1 MLSACGYLWLVLGG
15 CEYFGLVWDGYIWLV
30 WDGYTWFWVV
40 IDGFD
45 WFWLVWVFVAS
56 VGWFW
61 QVLLIYI
68 PVLSFSGCLV
78 CVCVCV
84 CVCVLFIYIISISI
98 ICVSQEEPSLISCNI
113 WLLQVNN
120 FWKEKMLWK
129 VKFWYQW
136 IIHSVW

>member
-15 CEYFGLVWDGYIWLV
+15 CEYFWLVWDGYIWLV

-84 CVCVLFIYIISISI
+84 CVCVFCLFTSFLSVLFVFHRKNLVLYHVIYDFYRWIIS
-98 ICVSQEEPSLISCNI
+98 
-113 WLLQVNN
+113 
-120 FWKEKMLWK
+120 EKK
-129 VKFWYQW
+129 RCCGK
-136 IIHSVW
+136 